1 MFKKILFKNYFLIFL
16 IFFTLFGTFQVK
28 NYGYAWDNGIH
39 RVIGFVNLK
48 YILNVF
54 DLDKK
59 IEEKFPRIKNVP
71 NINDHPTYKLYG
83 SIFTAPLAVIEI
95 IVGLTDNNKEN
106 NNNDK
111 IYYLSCFFIFYIY
124 CIALLFLHK
133 TLLCVTENRIISF
146 FGVIFFI
153 LSPRIFAESHYNIS
167 DIFLLNL
174 VILTNYFFLKN
185 LKKQKTKNFI
195 LSSLFCAFSIITK
208 ISAGFIALS
217 FILVYFF
224 KFLRNELKFK
234 NFLNISIKY
243 FLLISFFY
251 YIFFPYLWLD
261 PFNNIIK
268 LIDAMI
274 NFNWNGS
281 IYYYGD
287 LIMAKEAPLF
297 YQINIFLLTTPISH
311 LFLFFFTVIIF
322 IFIFSKNRLIFDNF
336 IFFLVSCFLL
346 IFLTS
351 AIFQNTKY
359 NGWRHIY
366 FIYPYFITLIFVI
379 LSKVIKNNF
388 FVKYKKLIYFF
399 LLIITLPN
407 LFWIIK
413 YHPNQYA
420 YFNNLRDN
428 YHLEFDIDWWGIS
441 NKEAISFIEKFDNR
455 RPIIIF
461 SNGPSLRSTT
471 ARLYNGEENKV
482 QITKNIDEANYVIDN
497 SYIKNLNNNFDEIY
511 KKVYEIKT
519 NNTIISKVY
528 LIK

>member
-195 LSSLFCAFSIITK
+195 LSSLFIFNSYNFSFSCSLNVVKCKFTLLLIRFSII
-208 ISAGFIALS
+208 
-217 FILVYFF
+217 
-224 KFLRNELKFK
+224 
-234 NFLNISIKY
+234 
-243 FLLISFFY
+243 
-251 YIFFPYLWLD
+251 
-261 PFNNIIK
+261 
-268 LIDAMI
+268 
-274 NFNWNGS
+274 
-281 IYYYGD
+281 IY
-287 LIMAKEAPLF
+287 
-297 YQINIFLLTTPISH
+297 
-311 LFLFFFTVIIF
+311 
-322 IFIFSKNRLIFDNF
+322 
-336 IFFLVSCFLL
+336 
-346 IFLTS
+346 
-351 AIFQNTKY
+351 
-359 NGWRHIY
+359 
-366 FIYPYFITLIFVI
+366 
-379 LSKVIKNNF
+379 
-388 FVKYKKLIYFF
+388 
-399 LLIITLPN
+399 
-407 LFWIIK
+407 
-413 YHPNQYA
+413 
-420 YFNNLRDN
+420 
-428 YHLEFDIDWWGIS
+428 
-441 NKEAISFIEKFDNR
+441 
-455 RPIIIF
+455 
-461 SNGPSLRSTT
+461 
-471 ARLYNGEENKV
+471 
-482 QITKNIDEANYVIDN
+482 
-497 SYIKNLNNNFDEIY
+497 
-511 KKVYEIKT
+511 
-519 NNTIISKVY
+519 
-528 LIK
+528 